1 MSLSVEISLAALVSG
16 LADKLVELFPGIKVR
31 ANPSQQMMD
40 NILENSGGKHLPCFF
55 IIPRPGVTIKKGID
69 RWYWQPLYELVYL
82 TDLYTDNQQ
91 YEFQDVAQLLDESL
105 ETFTANGAKIRT
117 YNRKWTIELQALHY
131 MLDIK
136 QFVRLPQP
144 APVKMEKYTLIEE
157 VKGFG
162 N

>member
-1 MSLSVEISLAALVSG
+1 MAVEIDLASFVSG
-16 LADKLVELFPGIKVR
+16 LADKLASLFPGIHIF
-31 ANPSQQMMD
+31 ANPSQQLMNSVLD
-40 NILENSGGKHLPCFF
+40 SGGKHLPCFF
-55 IIPRPGVTIKKGID
+55 IIPRPGATIKKGIG

-82 TDLYTDNQQ
+82 TDLYTDTQQ

-105 ETFTANGAKIRT
+105 ETFIANGAIIRT

-131 MLDIK
+131 LLDIK

-144 APVKMEKYTLIEE
+144 APVKMETYTLIEE